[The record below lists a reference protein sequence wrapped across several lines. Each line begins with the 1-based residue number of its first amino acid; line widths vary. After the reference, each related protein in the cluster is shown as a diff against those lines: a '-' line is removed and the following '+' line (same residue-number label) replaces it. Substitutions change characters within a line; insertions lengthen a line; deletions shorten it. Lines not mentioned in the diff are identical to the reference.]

1 MADNHLLKKPSASI
15 YIENDKISQLGRK
28 AFNFLLKKAQP
39 EMLNQS
45 IHTVDLKEFRSVVN
59 TKSNSKY
66 LQEIFKALAGTPVIW
81 NYTRRDNKNVWG
93 TAALISDAEIIDN
106 KIIEYSFSEKMRRML
121 HRPNI
126 YALID
131 LRVQGRITSKYT
143 LALYEMAVD
152 ICRMADRCGESIWH
166 TLEEAYVILGVPKT
180 SKYRKRFNN
189 FKSQVLDK
197 SIAEVNEKTE
207 YTVEYRTEAREGGKR
222 ITHIKFIIT
231 CEGECIFEKNIKNKS
246 SFKNIEL
253 PSELFE
259 LIPHD
264 QRSGMMQIAKEILRD
279 YGQKGPTVLKFYI
292 NYAKDYWQN
301 GPAKNWG
308 AVIRMAIGRHEYE
321 MAQEKLI
328 RQKELEKKQREQSD
342 NSVIMAKKR
351 EEQYKRR
358 LHLVAGLSKKENEA
372 FEIYILRNDG
382 LFRNNPNRK
391 IVDGTKIRNIEPF
404 LEYLKENP
412 IHTENVEPEPN
423 LFVKQ
428 AEISHDEKL
437 KSLIPENMNE
447 KQKEIY
453 QQLLD
458 PDNIEIINKITEEF
472 AKIKGE
478 K

>member
-1 MADNHLLKKPSASI
+1 MEDFMADNYLLKKPSASI

-28 AFNFLLKKAQP
+28 AFNFLLKNAQP

-66 LQEIFKALAGTPVIW
+66 LQEIFKALAGTPVVW
-81 NYTRRDNKNVWG
+81 NYTRRDNKNAWG
-93 TAALISDAEIIDN
+93 TAALIADAEIIDN

-152 ICRMADRCGESIWH
+152 ICRMIDRCGESIWY
-166 TLEEAYVILGVPKT
+166 TLDEVYVILGVPKT

-197 SIAEVNEKTE
+197 SITEVNEKTE
-207 YTVEYRTEAREGGKR
+207 YTVDYKTEAKEGGKR
-222 ITHIKFIIT
+222 ITHIKFIVT
-231 CEGECIFEKNIKNKS
+231 FEGECILEKNSEDKP
-246 SFKNIEL
+246 SFNNIEL
-253 PSELFE
+253 PLELFE

-279 YGQKGPTVLKFYI
+279 YEQKGPTVLKFYI
-292 NYAKDYWQN
+292 NFAKNYWQN

-321 MAQEKLI
+321 MAQEELI
-328 RQKELEKKQREQSD
+328 RRKEFEKNQRKQNDDAE
-342 NSVIMAKKR
+342 IIAKQG
-351 EEQYKRR
+351 EEQYKKRSD
-358 LHLVAGLSKKENEA
+358 LIAALTEKENEA
-372 FEIYILRNDG
+372 FEAYIRLNDG
-382 LFRNNPNRK
+382 AFKNNSNRK
-391 IVDGTKIRNIEPF
+391 IVKGTKIRNIELF
-404 LEYLKENP
+404 LEQLKENP
-412 IHTENVEPEPN
+412 IHPKN
-423 LFVKQ
+423 L
-428 AEISHDEKL
+428 DEKSYEEKL
-437 KSLIPENMNE
+437 EFMIPENIDGE
-447 KQKEIY
+447 QKEIY
-453 QQLLD
+453 RQM
-458 PDNIEIINKITEEF
+458 ISKVTKEF
-472 AKIKGE
+472 AKLKGE
-478 K
+478 E